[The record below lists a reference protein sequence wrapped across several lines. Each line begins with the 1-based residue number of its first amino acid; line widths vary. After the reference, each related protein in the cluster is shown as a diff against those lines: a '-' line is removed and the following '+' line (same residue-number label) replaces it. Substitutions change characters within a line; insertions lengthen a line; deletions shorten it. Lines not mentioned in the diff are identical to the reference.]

1 MIAVSDSI
9 CADDI
14 DAALDRLRIAP
25 LLRGDRG
32 KPAADRAALIAAI
45 LAVQDCAM
53 AHAATLLELEIN
65 PLIATTDRAVAVD
78 ALIQL
83 GEMP

>member
-1 MIAVSDSI
+1 
-9 CADDI
+9 
-14 DAALDRLRIAP
+14 
-25 LLRGDRG
+25 
-32 KPAADRAALIAAI
+32 
-45 LAVQDCAM
+45 M